1 MSVISAAD
9 VNKLRQMTGAG
20 MMDCKKALTEAEGDF
35 EKAIE
40 ILRKKGQKVSASRSD
55 RDAKEGSV
63 FVKSSE
69 DKKEAVLIALNC
81 ETDFVGKNEEFQSL
95 GKLIAETAFTN
106 KPATKEA
113 LLALTVGNLSI
124 NDKIVE
130 LVGKIGEKI
139 EVSEYIHMKGEA
151 VVAYI
156 HAGAKLGVLVSL
168 KGVNGKDVTDAGKD
182 VGMQIAAMNPVAV
195 DVAKKF
201 HPDLVL
207 LDIMMP
213 KMDGVETCR
222 LLREIPELQKTFI
235 VFLTA
240 RAEEYSEVAAFD
252 VGADDYINKPIKP
265 RALMSRISALFR
277 RDFKKTNPSSTI
289 TIGDLTID
297 RTSYT
302 IKIQN
307 REINLPKKEFEL
319 LFFLAQNPN
328 KVFSREDLLLNIWG
342 SDVYVLART
351 VDVHIRKVREKIGED
366 YISTVKGVG
375 YKFSLS

>member
-63 FVKSSE
+63 FVKSSD

-95 GKLIAETAFTN
+95 GKLIAETAFAN
-106 KPATKEA
+106 KPASKEA

-195 DVAKKF
+195 DESSVDKTVIEKELEIAKAQIIAEGK
-201 HPDLVL
+201 
-207 LDIMMP
+207 
-213 KMDGVETCR
+213 
-222 LLREIPELQKTFI
+222 PENM
-235 VFLTA
+235 V
-240 RAEEYSEVAAFD
+240 
-252 VGADDYINKPIKP
+252 
-265 RALMSRISALFR
+265 
-277 RDFKKTNPSSTI
+277 
-289 TIGDLTID
+289 
-297 RTSYT
+297 
-302 IKIQN
+302 
-307 REINLPKKEFEL
+307 
-319 LFFLAQNPN
+319 
-328 KVFSREDLLLNIWG
+328 
-342 SDVYVLART
+342 
-351 VDVHIRKVREKIGED
+351 EKIAAGKLNKFFKE
-366 YISTVKGVG
+366 STLLPQTFVKDNSKTVAQYLDSVSKGLTVAEFKRVAIG
-375 YKFSLS
+375 

>member
-63 FVKSSE
+63 FVKSSD

-95 GKLIAETAFTN
+95 GKLIADTAFAN
-106 KPATKEA
+106 KPVTKEA
-113 LLALTVGNLSI
+113 LLALTVGGLTI

-195 DVAKKF
+195 DETSVDKTTIEKELEIAKALILAEGKPENMVEKIAAGKLNKFFKDNTLLPQAFVKDNSKTVAQY
-201 HPDLVL
+201 
-207 LDIMMP
+207 LDSVS
-213 KMDGVETCR
+213 KG
-222 LLREIPELQKTFI
+222 
-235 VFLTA
+235 LTV
-240 RAEEYSEVAAFD
+240 AE
-252 VGADDYINKPIKP
+252 
-265 RALMSRISALFR
+265 
-277 RDFKKTNPSSTI
+277 FKRV
-289 TIGDLTID
+289 TIG
-297 RTSYT
+297 
-302 IKIQN
+302 
-307 REINLPKKEFEL
+307 
-319 LFFLAQNPN
+319 
-328 KVFSREDLLLNIWG
+328 
-342 SDVYVLART
+342 
-351 VDVHIRKVREKIGED
+351 
-366 YISTVKGVG
+366 
-375 YKFSLS
+375 